1 MRGRLSGPPAHGFG
15 NGSCLDDVGGWRRIP
30 DISPIP
36 ERDRMVST
44 QPPAVDSQEIRI
56 NRLDLLETL
65 ADDLAHEIKNPL
77 HSMVINLEVLRR
89 RAARH
94 EPEAGDLARYIG
106 VLAMELERVNQRVE
120 LLLRFVRPSGPG
132 DKATLNEI
140 VEELQEL
147 VTLEGNHR
155 EVAVDFR
162 LASVPTG
169 LYLSRPA
176 VRQALVNLVF
186 EALSMSASSG
196 PMVIRTE
203 RLGDAAVVTVQRAGP
218 QEPATVENGISR
230 LDVVRAIV
238 ETIGGSVDVEMP
250 ADGNDGWTV
259 SLIFPPGSG

>member
-1 MRGRLSGPPAHGFG
+1 
-15 NGSCLDDVGGWRRIP
+15 LDAVGGWRRIL

-36 ERDRMVST
+36 EHDRMVST
-44 QPPAVDSQEIRI
+44 QPPAVDSHEIRI

-94 EPEAGDLARYIG
+94 EPEDGDLARYIG
-106 VLAMELERVNQRVE
+106 VLALELERVNQRVE
-120 LLLRFVRPSGPG
+120 LLLRFVRPAGPG

-140 VEELQEL
+140 VEELQDL
-147 VTLEGNHR
+147 VTLEGSHR
-155 EVAVDFR
+155 EVAVEFR

-186 EALSMSASSG
+186 EALSMNASAG
-196 PMVIRTE
+196 PIVVRTE
-203 RLGDAAVVTVQRAGP
+203 RQGNAAVITVQRVGPLEPTTAG
-218 QEPATVENGISR
+218 NGTSR

-238 ETIGGSVDVEMP
+238 ESIGGTVDVETT
-250 ADGNDGWTV
+250 AGGGDGWSV
-259 SLIFPPGSG
+259 SLVFPQGSG